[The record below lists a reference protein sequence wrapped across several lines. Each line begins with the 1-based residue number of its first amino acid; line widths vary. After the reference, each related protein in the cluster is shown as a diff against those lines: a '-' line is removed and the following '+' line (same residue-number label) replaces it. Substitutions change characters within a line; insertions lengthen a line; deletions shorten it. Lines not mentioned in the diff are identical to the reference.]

1 MLLHYILCSRSL
13 LSLGMTSGLA
23 GEGVGGS
30 VGELEMAAWLQQV
43 FLPFLLSL
51 SLSFFPFYFLYHCQY
66 LCLCSASLDFV
77 VVGVPVFVFVLFP
90 LPLSLSLS
98 LMECINH
105 ADNHNQVWFKHVPT
119 PNFLLAD
126 SFPVHTA
133 QTTQKLLLQVSQKD
147 STVGMIVVSDVSW
160 STLHILDK

>member
-1 MLLHYILCSRSL
+1 MLSHCNLCSRSL

-43 FLPFLLSL
+43 FLPFLLSVSLSVFLSL
-51 SLSFFPFYFLYHCQY
+51 SLSFLPFYYLRHCQCF
-66 LCLCSASLDFV
+66 CLCSASLDSV
-77 VVGVPVFVFVLFP
+77 VVCVPVFVFILFP
-90 LPLSLSLS
+90 FPLSLRLS

-133 QTTQKLLLQVSQKD
+133 QTTQKLLLQVPPKGFHCWHS
-147 STVGMIVVSDVSW
+147 SGFRYI
-160 STLHILDK
+160 

>member
-1 MLLHYILCSRSL
+1 MLSHYILYSRSL

-43 FLPFLLSL
+43 FLPFLLPASLSVFL
-51 SLSFFPFYFLYHCQY
+51 SLSFFPFYYLRHCQCF
-66 LCLCSASLDFV
+66 CLCSASLDSV
-77 VVGVPVFVFVLFP
+77 VVCVPVFVFILFP
-90 LPLSLSLS
+90 FPLSLPLSLI
-98 LMECINH
+98 ECINH
-105 ADNHNQVWFKHVPT
+105 AHDHNQVWFKHVPT

-133 QTTQKLLLQVSQKD
+133 QTTQKLLLQVPQKKI
-147 STVGMIVVSDVSW
+147 S
-160 STLHILDK
+160 LLA

>member
-1 MLLHYILCSRSL
+1 MHYILCSRSL

-51 SLSFFPFYFLYHCQY
+51 SLSVFLSLPFFPLFI
-66 LCLCSASLDFV
+66 
-77 VVGVPVFVFVLFP
+77 VFVFVRVSVFVP
-90 LPLSLSLS
+90 LLLSLSLCVFLYLSFFASLSLSLS
-98 LMECINH
+98 LSLIERISH
-105 ADNHNQVWFKHVPT
+105 AHDHNQVWFKHVPT

-133 QTTQKLLLQVSQKD
+133 QTTQKLLLQVPQKRFHC
-147 STVGMIVVSDVSW
+147 SGFIY
-160 STLHILDK
+160 I